1 MQVRSTKSLLSV
13 YTVLSAACG
22 LQHLSP
28 EPVAGGGT
36 FYSYNNQSMNVS
48 ISVPYPQCLHFSL
61 LPVNFSILSLHLCLQ
76 SSSLLLTTRA
86 WVVSLS
92 LHIVYVI
99 SLIYTST
106 TSFKSVWPNHI
117 HVIYRKQFP
126 SCIRGVYTAALNRF
140 ETTLKTVSLLS
151 MSVLLSVAC

>member
-13 YTVLSAACG
+13 FAVLSAACG

-36 FYSYNNQSMNVS
+36 FYSYNNQTINIST
-48 ISVPYPQCLHFSL
+48 SVPYPQCLHFSL

-76 SSSLLLTTRA
+76 PSSLLLTTRA
-86 WVVSLS
+86 YGWCHYLS
-92 LHIVYVI
+92 IHYVI
-99 SLIYTST
+99 SPIYTST

-117 HVIYRKQFP
+117 HVVYRKQFHR
-126 SCIRGVYTAALNRF
+126 IRGIYTAPLNRF
-140 ETTLKTVSLLS
+140 ETTLKTVSLLL